1 MPPLMRKSKT
11 LSAPALGERLHSNEW
26 AAITESEG
34 LALNA
39 VWFGLFFF
47 FATISSQQ
55 LHDAEKRPSAAEPS
69 SHRHYEPGG
78 FRAELR
84 HEAVPHL

>member
-1 MPPLMRKSKT
+1 MPLLMRKSKT
-11 LSAPALGERLHSNEW
+11 LSAPALGKQLHSNEW

-34 LALNA
+34 LGLNA

-47 FATISSQQ
+47 LATVSSQQ
-55 LHDAEKRPSAAEPS
+55 LHDGEKRPSAAEPS
-69 SHRHYEPGG
+69 SRCHSEPGG

-84 HEAVPHL
+84 HEAAPHL